1 MARKASTSDGVSFDP
16 QASGSG
22 AMGKRRAATE
32 EFRIGIGGPF
42 HRLEHTTHIDTL
54 RRLILVA
61 IGVTWIPLLVFW
73 LGEWWITNR
82 VEPMVKDLSIHVRLL
97 ITLPLLLF
105 AERLLDQSCRH
116 AVARLF
122 DEGFVPPAE
131 EDRAQAILRSAVRW
145 RDSPIPETILLLVAI
160 ASGAASLVGI
170 LPATGFVSGVVESRS
185 SMAYTWYAL
194 VTLPIFQ
201 FVLWR
206 SLFRWVLWVGV
217 LGGFSRVPL
226 RLLPM
231 HADRRGGI
239 GFLKQPSIMYCGV
252 LLFAVSSALCGAW
265 GTQVLLYGTKIDTLR
280 PLFYAFVL
288 IGTIVAFAPLL
299 TFVPQLF
306 ASRRFGRRVYGGLV
320 SDYARALQERWIG
333 ERARTDLLGS
343 PDFQSLAD
351 LSTSY
356 SENVAQMQV
365 LLFGYR
371 DVILLFIISQLPAIP
386 VVLSEQSASD
396 VFKRLLH
403 LFVGG
408 IPG

>member
-1 MARKASTSDGVSFDP
+1 MARKATPDSVSFDP

-22 AMGKRRAATE
+22 GMRKRRFVATE
-32 EFRIGIGGPF
+32 EFRIGIGGPL
-42 HRLEHTTHIDTL
+42 HRLEHNTRIDTL

-82 VEPMVKDLSIHVRLL
+82 SELMLKDLSIHVRLL
-97 ITLPLLLF
+97 VTLPLLF
-105 AERLLDQSCRH
+105 VAERLLDQSCQH
-116 AVARLF
+116 AVGRLF

-131 EDRAQAILRSAVRW
+131 EDRARAILRSAVRW
-145 RDSPIPETILLLVAI
+145 RDSPLPETILLLVAI
-160 ASGAASLVGI
+160 ASGVASLVGI
-170 LPATGFVSGVVESRS
+170 LPAAGIVHGVVESRS
-185 SMAYTWYAL
+185 SMAHTWYAL
-194 VTLPIFQ
+194 VSLPIFQ

-206 SLFRWVLWVGV
+206 SLFRWGLWARV

-239 GFLKQPSIMYCGV
+239 SFLKHPSISYCAV

-265 GTQVLLYGTKIDTLR
+265 GTQILLYGTKIDTLR

-288 IGTIVAFAPLL
+288 IGTIIAFAPLL

-306 ASRRFGRRVYGGLV
+306 ASRRRGRRAYGGLV
-320 SDYARALQERWIG
+320 TDYARALQERWIG
-333 ERARTDLLGS
+333 GRARSDLLGS

-356 SENVAQMQV
+356 SENVAKMQV
-365 LLFGYR
+365 FLFGSR
-371 DVILLFIISQLPAIP
+371 DVILLFIVSHLPAIP
-386 VVLSEQSASD
+386 VVLSEQSVSD

-403 LFVGG
+403 LLVGG
-408 IPG
+408 MPG